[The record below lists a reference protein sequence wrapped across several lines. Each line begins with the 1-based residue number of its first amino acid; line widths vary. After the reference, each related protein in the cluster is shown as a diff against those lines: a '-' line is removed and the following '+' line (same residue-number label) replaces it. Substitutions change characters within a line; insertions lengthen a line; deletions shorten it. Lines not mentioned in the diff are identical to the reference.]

1 MALKLT
7 ERGIHEAENPIE
19 VSFRESF
26 ELLKSQLNPPFTLK
40 VLTQEEY
47 SNLNKA
53 IIFGILSQPNLA
65 EVHIKHLHAIIIDGY
80 ELFTC
85 MLVKIVDELYVK
97 LLDSV
102 KIQLIWVTKEMLNV
116 LAIGFDKLLVALLRQ
131 IVGGD
136 FSEGNSWLCLEM
148 VALFLANWDCLL
160 EEEPLILNKGLYV
173 FLRLLADH
181 YRVPSNPMVDGLKRM
196 EVVYCVRL
204 LREQFLLCLKIG
216 RDLIRL
222 LQDLVHIP
230 EFKAIWKD
238 LLLNPRQFGVD
249 GFKDISQIYH
259 TKTPS
264 SYFLLRVTPEMETK
278 LRFLLTH
285 VKLGSQKRY
294 QVWFAK
300 KFLGVPGSEVILI
313 DIVRF
318 ICCSVHP
325 SSEIMQ
331 PDILPRW
338 AVIGWL
344 LTSCRKSY
352 VEANLKLALFYDW
365 LFYDEITDNVMN
377 IEPAILLMVNSIP
390 NYIEVTRTLLEFL
403 LIVVDNYDIERKEI
417 VSKGVSTALST
428 LVKRGIVSSLDV
440 LTRCDMITPVHREM
454 FGKLVLVMQGIH
466 SKKIGLTSTI
476 HDMHIQGRSVDASL
490 SPPKE
495 LLVIFFSNWR
505 LSSTQLDSN
514 FKKFEIKVI
523 GETSLSP
530 PEEMRVSFCPNS

>member
-1 MALKLT
+1 
-7 ERGIHEAENPIE
+7 
-19 VSFRESF
+19 
-26 ELLKSQLNPPFTLK
+26 
-40 VLTQEEY
+40 
-47 SNLNKA
+47 
-53 IIFGILSQPNLA
+53 
-65 EVHIKHLHAIIIDGY
+65 
-80 ELFTC
+80 
-85 MLVKIVDELYVK
+85 
-97 LLDSV
+97 
-102 KIQLIWVTKEMLNV
+102 MLNV

-196 EVVYCVRL
+196 E
-204 LREQFLLCLKIG
+204 IG

-454 FGKLVLVMQGIH
+454 
-466 SKKIGLTSTI
+466 
-476 HDMHIQGRSVDASL
+476 HIQGRSVDASL

-514 FKKFEIKVI
+514 FKKFEIKLKLDSSDESFKEKFKIKRTQGQDRVLP
-523 GETSLSP
+523 TSPLLYNP
-530 PEEMRVSFCPNS
+530 YIWPDRREIEVKNIHV

>member
-1 MALKLT
+1 MALKLID
-7 ERGIHEAENPIE
+7 RGTYEAENPIE
-19 VSFRESF
+19 VSLREAF
-26 ELLKSQLNPPFTLK
+26 ELVKPQLNPPFLLK
-40 VLTQEEY
+40 VLTPEEY

-53 IIFGILSQPNLA
+53 IIFGILSQPHLVK
-65 EVHIKHLHAIIIDGY
+65 VHIKHLHAIITDGY
-80 ELFTC
+80 GFFTG
-85 MLVKIVDELYVK
+85 MLVKIVDELYAK

-102 KIQLIWVTKEMLNV
+102 KIQLIWITKEMLNV

-136 FSEGNSWLCLEM
+136 FSEGNLWLCLEM
-148 VALFLANWDCLL
+148 VTLFLANWDCLL
-160 EEEPLILNKGLYV
+160 EEEPLVLNKGLYV

-181 YRVPSNPMVDGLKRM
+181 YRVPSNPMIDALKRM
-196 EVVYCVRL
+196 EVEFCVRL
-204 LREQFLLCLKIG
+204 LREQFPLCLKIG

-222 LQDLVHIP
+222 LQDLFHIP
-230 EFKAIWKD
+230 EFKATWKD

-264 SYFLLRVTPEMETK
+264 WYFLLRITPEIETK
-278 LRFLLTH
+278 LRFLFTH

-300 KFLGVPGSEVILI
+300 KFLGVPEREILLT

-325 SSEIMQ
+325 SSETMQ

-344 LTSCRKSY
+344 LTLCRKSY
-352 VEANLKLALFYDW
+352 VQANLKLALFYDW
-365 LFYDEITDNVMN
+365 LFFDETTDNVMN

-390 NYIEVTRTLLEFL
+390 NYIEVTRTLVEFL
-403 LIVVDNYDIERKEI
+403 LIMVDNYDIERKEI
-417 VSKGVSTALST
+417 ISKGVSTALST

-440 LTRCDMITPVHREM
+440 LTRCDMIAPVHREM

-466 SKKIGLTSTI
+466 SK
-476 HDMHIQGRSVDASL
+476 
-490 SPPKE
+490 
-495 LLVIFFSNWR
+495 R
-505 LSSTQLDSN
+505 L
-514 FKKFEIKVI
+514 
-523 GETSLSP
+523 G
-530 PEEMRVSFCPNS
+530 

>member
-1 MALKLT
+1 MALNLT
-7 ERGIHEAENPIE
+7 ERGIYEAENSIE
-19 VSFRESF
+19 VSFRETF
-26 ELLKSQLNPPFTLK
+26 ELLKPQLNPPFSLK

-80 ELFTC
+80 DFFTS
-85 MLVKIVDELYVK
+85 MLVKIVDELFPK
-97 LLDSV
+97 LLESM
-102 KIQLIWVTKEMLNV
+102 KIQIIWVTKEMLNV
-116 LAIGFDKLLVALLRQ
+116 LAIGFDNLLVALLRQ

-136 FSEGNSWLCLEM
+136 FSEGNLWLCLEM
-148 VALFLANWDCLL
+148 VSLFLANWDCLL
-160 EEEPLILNKGLYV
+160 EEEPLVLNKGLYV

-181 YRVPSNPMVDGLKRM
+181 YRIPSNPMIDRLKRM
-196 EVVYCVRL
+196 EVVFCVRL
-204 LREQFLLCLKIG
+204 LREQFSLCLKIG

-264 SYFLLRVTPEMETK
+264 LYFLLRITPEMETK

-300 KFLGVPGSEVILI
+300 KFLGVPGSEVII
-313 DIVRF
+313 TDIVRF
-318 ICCSVHP
+318 ICCSVHA

-338 AVIGWL
+338 AVMGWL

-352 VEANLKLALFYDW
+352 VQANSKLALFYDW
-365 LFYDEITDNVMN
+365 LFFDETTDNVMN

-390 NYIEVTRTLLEFL
+390 NYIEVTRTLLEFI

-417 VSKGVSTALST
+417 ISKGVSTALST
-428 LVKRGIVSSLDV
+428 LVKREIVSSLDV
-440 LTRCDMITPVHREM
+440 LTRCDMIAPVHREM
-454 FGKLVLVMQGIH
+454 FGKLVLVMQGTH
-466 SKKIGLTSTI
+466 SKKLGSAII
-476 HDMHIQGRSVDASL
+476 HDT
-490 SPPKE
+490 SPPARH
-495 LLVIFFSNWR
+495 L
-505 LSSTQLDSN
+505 LSS
-514 FKKFEIKVI
+514 
-523 GETSLSP
+523 SLGSQHP
-530 PEEMRVSFCPNS
+530 NRVN

>member
-1 MALKLT
+1 MALKIT

-19 VSFRESF
+19 VSFREAF
-26 ELLKSQLNPPFTLK
+26 ELLKPQLNPPFTLK
-40 VLTQEEY
+40 VLTKEEY

-53 IIFGILSQPNLA
+53 LIFGIFSQPNLA
-65 EVHIKHLHAIIIDGY
+65 EVHIKHLHAIVIDGY
-80 ELFTC
+80 DLFTC

-97 LLDSV
+97 LVDSV

-116 LAIGFDKLLVALLRQ
+116 LAIGFDKLMVALLRQ

-136 FSEGNSWLCLEM
+136 FSEGNLWLCLEM

-160 EEEPLILNKGLYV
+160 EEEPLMLNKGLYV

-181 YRVPSNPMVDGLKRM
+181 YGVPSNPMIDGLKRM
-196 EVVYCVRL
+196 EVVFCVRL

-230 EFKAIWKD
+230 EFKAIWRD
-238 LLLNPRQFGVD
+238 LLLNPRHFGVD

-285 VKLGSQKRY
+285 VKLGNQKRY

-300 KFLGVPGSEVILI
+300 KFLGVPGSEVILT

-352 VEANLKLALFYDW
+352 VQANLKLALFYDW
-365 LFYDEITDNVMN
+365 LFYDETTDNVMN

-417 VSKGVSTALST
+417 VSRGVSTALST
-428 LVKRGIVSSLDV
+428 LVKRGVVSSLDV
-440 LTRCDMITPVHREM
+440 LTRCDMIAPVHREM

-466 SKKIGLTSTI
+466 SQKIGSASII
-476 HDMHIQGRSVDASL
+476 HDI
-490 SPPKE
+490 SPPPSH
-495 LLVIFFSNWR
+495 L
-505 LSSTQLDSN
+505 LSS
-514 FKKFEIKVI
+514 
-523 GETSLSP
+523 SLGSQHP
-530 PEEMRVSFCPNS
+530 NRVNCN

>member
-7 ERGIHEAENPIE
+7 LRGTHEAENPIE
-19 VSFRESF
+19 VSLREAF
-26 ELLKSQLNPPFTLK
+26 DLHKPQLNPPFTLE
-40 VLTQEEY
+40 VLNQEEY

-53 IIFGILSQPNLA
+53 IIFGILTQPHLVK
-65 EVHIKHLHAIIIDGY
+65 VHIKHLHAIIADGY
-80 ELFTC
+80 GFFTR
-85 MLVKIVDELYVK
+85 MLVKIVDELYVN

-102 KIQLIWVTKEMLNV
+102 KIQVIWVTKEMLNV
-116 LAIGFDKLLVALLRQ
+116 LAIGFDELLVALLRQ

-148 VALFLANWDCLL
+148 VTLFLANWGCLL
-160 EEEPLILNKGLYV
+160 EEEPLVLNKGLYV

-181 YRVPSNPMVDGLKRM
+181 YRVPSNPMIDALKRM
-196 EVVYCVRL
+196 EIEFCVRL
-204 LREQFLLCLKIG
+204 LREQFPLCLKIG

-222 LQDLVHIP
+222 LQDLARVP

-238 LLLNPRQFGVD
+238 LLLNPSQFGAD

-264 SYFLLRVTPEMETK
+264 SYFLLRITPEMETK

-285 VKLGSQKRY
+285 IKLGSQKRH
-294 QVWFAK
+294 QDWFAK
-300 KFLGVPGSEVILI
+300 KFLGVPEREIVLT

-325 SSEIMQ
+325 PNEIMQ
-331 PDILPRW
+331 PGILPRW
-338 AVIGWL
+338 SVIGWL

-365 LFYDEITDNVMN
+365 LFFDETTDNVMN

-390 NYIEVTRTLLEFL
+390 NFIGVTHTLLDFL
-403 LIVVDNYDIERKEI
+403 LIVVNNYDVERKDI
-417 VSKGVSTALST
+417 ISKGVSTAFST

-440 LTRCDMITPVHREM
+440 LTRCDMIAPVLREM
-454 FGKLVLVMQGIH
+454 FGKLVLGMQGSTH
-466 SKKIGLTSTI
+466 SK
-476 HDMHIQGRSVDASL
+476 
-490 SPPKE
+490 
-495 LLVIFFSNWR
+495 R
-505 LSSTQLDSN
+505 LGSAN
-514 FKKFEIKVI
+514 F
-523 GETSLSP
+523 T
-530 PEEMRVSFCPNS
+530 